1 MALVAIDSNGKR
13 VKRGQTVTDFR
24 GDTATFQS
32 ATRASSLGKSGKVV
46 VKWHATPG
54 DDDTASEYY
63 DKVFGLTVIAE
74 DD

>member
-46 VKWHATPG
+46 VSTG
-54 DDDTASEYY
+54 DISSEYY
-63 DKVFGLTVIAE
+63 DKVFDLTVIAE